1 MVWET
6 LLGALI
12 TLLQELGI
20 VAIGAALI
28 YAISK
33 RAIDQYFEKSLQA
46 HQNELERDR
55 IRFSDLHEK
64 RAEIVSELY
73 YRLQDLREATQAVRD
88 STETATQNELIN
100 AAEAGHRFWT
110 YYQKHRIY
118 FPPEICET
126 GDSLLATYRDLLNM
140 VNKHSNHE
148 PSSGWRVVY
157 EAMEITTDRELE
169 HKTQELQEEL
179 ERHFR
184 ELLGVET
191 GVDVSSDDLS
201 NDDANMHEE
210 YQS

>member
-33 RAIDQYFEKSLQA
+33 RAIDQYFEKSLQT

-73 YRLQDLREATQAVRD
+73 YRLHDLREATQAVRD
-88 STETATQNELIN
+88 STETDTRNKLIN
-100 AAEAGHRFWT
+100 AAQAGHRFWT

-126 GDSLLATYRDLLNM
+126 GDSLLATYRDLLDDANERSSH
-140 VNKHSNHE
+140 N
-148 PSSGWRVVY
+148 PSAGWRTIFDR
-157 EAMEITTDRELE
+157 MGRGNNRELE
-169 HKTQELQEEL
+169 HRTQELQEEL
-179 ERHFR
+179 EKHFR

-191 GVDVSSDDLS
+191 GVDVSLDNLSDDNAGIS
-201 NDDANMHEE
+201 EE
-210 YQS
+210 YR